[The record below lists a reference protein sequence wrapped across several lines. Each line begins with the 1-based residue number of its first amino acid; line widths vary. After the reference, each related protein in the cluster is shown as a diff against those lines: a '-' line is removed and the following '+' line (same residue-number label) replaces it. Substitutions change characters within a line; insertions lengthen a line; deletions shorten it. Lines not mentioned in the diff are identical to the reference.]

1 MRQRISAEFS
11 RRSFYV
17 CLGPIEAFGER
28 RSREWP
34 VQWAISRETD
44 SLELWMGRAYL
55 CLARDERSSPEAV
68 KSATNTE
75 ATECQILTFK
85 SPVPIA

>member
-11 RRSFYV
+11 RRSFYL

-34 VQWAISRETD
+34 VQWAISREAD

-55 CLARDERSSPEAV
+55 CFARGERASPEIPET
-68 KSATNTE
+68 ATKTE
-75 ATECQILTFK
+75 TTECQILAFK
-85 SPVPIA
+85 TPVPIA